1 MFLSLFYLLRANRL
15 KVSLDEWLML
25 LEGMR
30 KGLHGSTL
38 DGFYTLC
45 RAVVVTSEVDFDR
58 FDQVFLEFFRGVE
71 PQEQLPEELR
81 KWLEHPELT
90 REDIQRLQKFTGLSE
105 EEIEALFAR
114 RLQDQK
120 EEHNGGR
127 KWIGT
132 DGYTAFGNQG
142 ERMGGIRWAASPG
155 TDPPIGWRESGGI
168 GIGAQTVPLT
178 PASSSRRS
186 GGSGS
191 CLD

>member
-105 EEIEALFAR
+105 EEIETLFAR

-142 ERMGGIRWAASPG
+142 ERMGGIRV
-155 TDPPIGWRESGGI
+155 GG
-168 GIGAQTVPLT
+168 
-178 PASSSRRS
+178 
-186 GGSGS
+186 
-191 CLD
+191 

>member
-25 LEGMR
+25 MEGMR

-71 PQEQLPEELR
+71 PKEQLPEELQ

-90 REDIQRLQKFTGLSE
+90 RD
-105 EEIEALFAR
+105 
-114 RLQDQK
+114 
-120 EEHNGGR
+120 R
-127 KWIGT
+127 K
-132 DGYTAFGNQG
+132 
-142 ERMGGIRWAASPG
+142 S
-155 TDPPIGWRESGGI
+155 
-168 GIGAQTVPLT
+168 VV
-178 PASSSRRS
+178 
-186 GGSGS
+186 
-191 CLD
+191 

>member
-25 LEGMR
+25 MEGMR

-71 PQEQLPEELR
+71 PKEQLPEELQ

-90 REDIQRLQKFTGLSE
+90 REDIQRLQRFTDLSE

-114 RLQDQK
+114 RLQDRRLHDLWK
-120 EEHNGGR
+120 SGRADGRHPGGR
-127 KWIGT
+127 
-132 DGYTAFGNQG
+132 
-142 ERMGGIRWAASPG
+142 RLP
-155 TDPPIGWRESGGI
+155 
-168 GIGAQTVPLT
+168 VPLCL
-178 PASSSRRS
+178 SD
-186 GGSGS
+186 GGGAAVPGLAHRL
-191 CLD
+191 CP

>member
-71 PQEQLPEELR
+71 PQEQLPEELAGASGADQGGY
-81 KWLEHPELT
+81 PE
-90 REDIQRLQKFTGLSE
+90 
-105 EEIEALFAR
+105 
-114 RLQDQK
+114 
-120 EEHNGGR
+120 
-127 KWIGT
+127 
-132 DGYTAFGNQG
+132 
-142 ERMGGIRWAASPG
+142 AAEVHWP
-155 TDPPIGWRESGGI
+155 E
-168 GIGAQTVPLT
+168 
-178 PASSSRRS
+178 
-186 GGSGS
+186 
-191 CLD
+191 